1 MTTFEDVGRK
11 LDREVERLREIAESK
26 ITPAARAKAA
36 KSLRSVADALAR
48 VAADLESK
56 VAPKAKA
63 E

>member
-1 MTTFEDVGRK
+1 MTKFEDIGRK
-11 LDREVERLREIAESK
+11 LDREVERLRVVAESK
-26 ITPAARAKAA
+26 VSPATRLKAA

-56 VAPKAKA
+56 VAPKA